1 MRLFPLT
8 DHTGSAPTGSSA
20 GLLYRFPKK
29 GRQQSR
35 FLRALATLLT
45 GFRFNTPVTTVCYVE
60 QRNPMGIP
68 RPALYPQ
75 PRETSKLQPTPP
87 VSDERRPDRVS
98 LNERVGGRVPDQI
111 FRYAMIGCGLS
122 VTVSLGLIF
131 YELVVNSNLSLH
143 QFGWKFF
150 TGQTWDPVNNVFGA
164 LPFIY
169 GTIVSSI
176 VALVLAVPLGLGV
189 AVFITEM
196 CPQRLRGVLSF
207 STELLAAIRSVIYGL
222 WAIFALVPILRLY
235 VEPPLMRYFG
245 WTGLFEGPPYG
256 IGMLAA
262 GIVLAIMVIPIISSL
277 TREVL
282 SAVPRHQREAALALG
297 ATSWEMIR
305 V

>member
-1 MRLFPLT
+1 
-8 DHTGSAPTGSSA
+8 
-20 GLLYRFPKK
+20 
-29 GRQQSR
+29 
-35 FLRALATLLT
+35 
-45 GFRFNTPVTTVCYVE
+45 
-60 QRNPMGIP
+60 
-68 RPALYPQ
+68 
-75 PRETSKLQPTPP
+75 
-87 VSDERRPDRVS
+87 
-98 LNERVGGRVPDQI
+98 
-111 FRYAMIGCGLS
+111 MIGCGMS
-122 VTVSLGLIF
+122 VTVLLGLIF
-131 YELVVNSNLSLH
+131 YELVVNSRLSLH

-196 CPQRLRGVLSF
+196 CPQWLRGALSF
-207 STELLAAIRSVIYGL
+207 STELLAAIPSVIYGL

-262 GIVLAIMVIPIISSL
+262 GIVLAIMIVPIISSL

-297 ATSWEMIR
+297 ATRWEMIR
-305 V
+305 VGVLRNARAGILGAVILGLGRALGETMAVTMVIGNRPEIAKSLLAPSYTMASVIANEFTEATGNLYLSALVEIGLALFLVTIVVNALARLLMWSVTRGLPARVHAQ